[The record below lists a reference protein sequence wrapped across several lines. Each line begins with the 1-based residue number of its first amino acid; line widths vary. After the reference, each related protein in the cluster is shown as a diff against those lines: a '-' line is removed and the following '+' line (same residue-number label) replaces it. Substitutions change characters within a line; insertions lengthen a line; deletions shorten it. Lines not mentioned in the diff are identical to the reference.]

1 MDTEFAVLGPLA
13 VRDEG
18 ATRVVPAAKQR
29 VVLALL
35 LLRAGRTVSSDSL
48 ADALWGDELPATA
61 MSSLRN
67 YVMRLRKRLGGAGE
81 RIRSHDGGYL
91 IEVASDELDLLRF
104 TRHYREGVCAFHRG
118 ALAQASDTLGRALG
132 EWRGPALAD
141 VDSDVVQRDECPR
154 LAGDRLDALEL
165 KLEADRGIGRFDT
178 PLGELR
184 QFALAHPERESLWEH
199 LILALLHHGRGSEA
213 DAAFRQIRQI
223 LQEDFGAAP
232 GERLAFLHRRMTSAG
247 RPGAASVPAAETTP
261 FQIPADLAD
270 FTGRADETDAASA
283 MLCDARPRAARVL
296 VLTGPP
302 GIGKTA
308 LAIHLAH
315 GVGASYPDGIL
326 YASLQ
331 ADNGETAGPEQA
343 LGSFLKAL
351 SLPARIVPDGLA
363 SHSALLRSALVGRRV
378 LLVIDGAVEAA
389 QVRPLLPSTPDC
401 AALITSRLRLDDLAG
416 AGHLELT
423 PFSAAES
430 VQLIGRIAG
439 RSRLAAEPQAVRDLV
454 LACGHLPLALRIVA
468 SRLAA
473 RPAWSVGNLVERLA
487 DRDRRLDEL
496 RTGRLD
502 LRASLSGSF
511 RSLPATAATALPRLA
526 TLDRQALDVRD
537 AARVLG
543 VPVARAEQVLEC
555 LVDHRFL
562 ITSRPGSYAFPELIR
577 TFALEQT
584 RQIAPS

>member
-1 MDTEFAVLGPLA
+1 MHTEFGILGPLA
-13 VRDEG
+13 VRDRG
-18 ATRVVPAAKQR
+18 ALRVVPAAKQR

-35 LLRAGRTVSSDSL
+35 LLRAGRAVSADSL
-48 ADALWGDELPATA
+48 AHALWSDHLPATA
-61 MSSLRN
+61 QPSLRN
-67 YVMRLRKRLGGAGE
+67 YVMRLRKCLEAAGE

-91 IEVASDELDLLRF
+91 IEVAEDELDLLRF
-104 TRHYREGVCAFHRG
+104 TRLYRDGVSAFHRG
-118 ALAQASDTLGRALG
+118 ALTEASDVLGRALR

-213 DAAFRQIRQI
+213 DAAFQQIRQI
-223 LQEDFGAAP
+223 LQEDFGTTP
-232 GERLAFLHRRMTSAG
+232 GEHLQFLHQRMAG
-247 RPGAASVPAAETTP
+247 AVHPCAPSVPAAETTP

-270 FTGRADETDAASA
+270 FTGRTDETATASA
-283 MLCDARPRAARVL
+283 MLCDVRPRAARVL

-315 GVGASYPDGIL
+315 AVGASYPDGIL
-326 YASLQ
+326 YASVQ
-331 ADNGETAGPEQA
+331 ADNGEAVGPEHA
-343 LGSFLKAL
+343 LDSFLKAL
-351 SLPARIVPDGLA
+351 SPTSRITPDDLA
-363 SHSALLRSALVGRRV
+363 NGSALLRSALVGRRV
-378 LLVIDGAVEAA
+378 LLVIDGAVEGS

-416 AGHLELT
+416 ARHLELA
-423 PFSAAES
+423 PFTVTESAR
-430 VQLIGRIAG
+430 LIGRIAG
-439 RSRLAAEPQAVRDLV
+439 RARVAAEPEAVRDLV
-454 LACGHLPLALRIVA
+454 LACGNLPLALRIVA

-473 RPAWSVGNLVERLA
+473 RPAWSVSDLVERLA

-496 RTGRLD
+496 RAGRLD

-511 RSLPATAATALPRLA
+511 RTLPSTAATALPRLA

-537 AARVLG
+537 AAKVLG
-543 VPVARAEQVLEC
+543 VPAARAEQVLEC

-562 ITSRPGSYAFPELIR
+562 VTSKPGSYSFPELIR
-577 TFALEQT
+577 AFALEQT
-584 RQIAPS
+584 R